1 MGRFTGA
8 TGGGMTVSFHA
19 GALDDPLLRP
29 GSDTVLWYVRLD
41 SPTAEASARCASL
54 LYADYCEFAK
64 RPDAGMRGMRRRLS
78 RHLIGKVTGLHP
90 DAIVFVRAANGA
102 PGLSVPDGW
111 FISLAGT
118 WPHCLI
124 GLSRRPIGVDVEPA
138 DALPPP
144 DDCLTPREL
153 AQLGAGG
160 PDRALFRW
168 LAKEAHAKRFAVA
181 SEVDPCE
188 IETLAV
194 PGGYNVTSRHG
205 ASRCSM
211 VIHGPVVIAVAF

>member
-1 MGRFTGA
+1 
-8 TGGGMTVSFHA
+8 MTVSFHA
-19 GALDDPLLRP
+19 GALEHPLLRP

-41 SPTAEASARCASL
+41 SSAAEHAARASRL
-54 LYADYCEFAK
+54 LDADYRDLAQ
-64 RPDAGMRGMRRRLS
+64 RPDSRMRAMRRRLA
-78 RHLIGKVTGLHP
+78 RHLVGMAARCHP
-90 DAIVFVRAANGA
+90 DDIVFTRATNGA
-102 PGLSVPDGW
+102 TGLSVPDGW

-188 IETLAV
+188 IETLAG
-194 PGGYNVTSRHG
+194 PAGYDVTSRHG
-205 ASRCSM
+205 TSRCSM
-211 VIHGPVVIAVAF
+211 VMHGPVAIAVAF

>member
-1 MGRFTGA
+1 MGRFAGA
-8 TGGGMTVSFHA
+8 TDGGMTVSFHA
-19 GALDDPLLRP
+19 GALDDPLLHP
-29 GSDTVLWYVRLD
+29 GSDNVLWYVRLD
-41 SPTAEASARCASL
+41 SPAAEHAVRGGRL
-54 LYADYCEFAK
+54 LDADYRDLAQ
-64 RPDAGMRGMRRRLS
+64 RPDSRMRAMRRRLA
-78 RHLIGKVTGLHP
+78 RHLVGKVACCHP
-90 DAIVFVRAANGA
+90 DAIVFARAANGA

-111 FISLAGT
+111 FISLAGS

-153 AQLGAGG
+153 AQLRGPA

-194 PGGYNVTSRHG
+194 PGGYDVTSRHG
-205 ASRCSM
+205 STRCSM
-211 VIHGPVVIAVAF
+211 VMNGPVAIAVAF